1 MVYRLEGRAGKA
13 TPIACPFGVG
23 LLTPLCNV
31 VSEYQNVEL
40 GVVVVVVVEEEEEE
54 GGGGGGEEEEE
65 EEEES
70 LFKADAVNEE
80 EEEEEEG
87 LFKVDTVNWEEDW
100 IVQNKSNCDAFF
112 LSFFLSTSYCRRPG
126 SLTYLLSFVIGSQ

>member
-54 GGGGGGEEEEE
+54 GGGGVG
-65 EEEES
+65 
-70 LFKADAVNEE
+70 KADAVKEE
-80 EEEEEEG
+80 EE
-87 LFKVDTVNWEEDW
+87 
-100 IVQNKSNCDAFF
+100 
-112 LSFFLSTSYCRRPG
+112 
-126 SLTYLLSFVIGSQ
+126 